1 MSKNNKVYEA
11 IRELILLGFYARNNL
26 NSYSVFLGEYQYED
40 KKYEIYSY
48 GIQGISIFI
57 KCEDESIH
65 IMVEDNEY
73 IPYING
79 PTYNDV
85 YLHINSYRNIDI
97 DDIPCDLKNIKKENI
112 IYKSKTKLDYYCC
125 SFMYHNPNK
134 VDQCGIEKQRYK
146 IIREDGFEEKL
157 KRIKCLQIFKDAFS
171 PEIILTLIEQVYPNF
186 EQIYLDN
193 KINGII
199 DSLSQEELLLLK
211 QKIQEREQGQL
222 VKKLIQLKDS
232 KNK

>member
-1 MSKNNKVYEA
+1 MKNDNKVYEA
-11 IRELILLGFYARNNL
+11 IEELILLGSYARNNL

-40 KKYEIYSY
+40 KKYEIHSY

-65 IMVEDNEY
+65 IMVEDDEY

-85 YLHINSYRNIDI
+85 YLHINNYRNIDV
-97 DDIPCDLKNIKKENI
+97 DDIPCDLKDIKKENI
-112 IYKSKTKLDYYCC
+112 IYKSKIELDYYYS
-125 SFMYHNPNK
+125 SFMYHNPNR

-157 KRIKCLQIFKDAFS
+157 KRKKCLQIFKGVFS
-171 PEIILTLIEQVYPNF
+171 PEIILNLIEQVYPNF
-186 EQIYLDN
+186 EQIYINN

-199 DSLSQEELLLLK
+199 DSLSLEELSLLK

-222 VKKLIQLKDS
+222 VKKLEPQK
-232 KNK
+232 

>member
-1 MSKNNKVYEA
+1 MKKNEQVYKT
-11 IRELILLGFYARNNL
+11 IKELILLGFYARNNL

-65 IMVEDNEY
+65 IMVEDDEY

-85 YLHINSYRNIDI
+85 YLHINNYRNIDV
-97 DDIPCDLKNIKKENI
+97 DDIPCDLKDIKKENI
-112 IYKSKTKLDYYCC
+112 IYSSKIELDYYY
-125 SFMYHNPNK
+125 SNFMYSNPNK
-134 VDQCGIEKQRYK
+134 VEQCGFEKQRYT
-146 IIREDGFEEKL
+146 IERERDFDETL
-157 KRIKCLQIFKDAFS
+157 KRKKCLQIFKDAFS

-186 EQIYLDN
+186 EQIYINN

-199 DSLSQEELLLLK
+199 DSLSLEELSLLK

-222 VKKLIQLKDS
+222 VKKLEPQK
-232 KNK
+232 

>member
-1 MSKNNKVYEA
+1 MENNNRVYEA
-11 IRELILLGFYARNNL
+11 IEELILLGSYARNNL

-65 IMVEDNEY
+65 IMVEDDEY

-85 YLHINSYRNIDI
+85 YLHINNYRNIDV
-97 DDIPCDLKNIKKENI
+97 DDIPCDLKDIKKENI
-112 IYKSKTKLDYYCC
+112 IYSSKIKLDYYYS
-125 SFMYHNPNK
+125 SFMYHNPNR

-157 KRIKCLQIFKDAFS
+157 KRKKCLQIFKGVFS
-171 PEIILTLIEQVYPNF
+171 PEIILNLIEQVYPNF
-186 EQIYLDN
+186 EQIYINN
-193 KINGII
+193 KIDRLIN
-199 DSLSQEELLLLK
+199 SLSQEELVVLKERLLE
-211 QKIQEREQGQL
+211 QELQL
-222 VKKLIQLKDS
+222 VKKLIPTK
-232 KNK
+232 